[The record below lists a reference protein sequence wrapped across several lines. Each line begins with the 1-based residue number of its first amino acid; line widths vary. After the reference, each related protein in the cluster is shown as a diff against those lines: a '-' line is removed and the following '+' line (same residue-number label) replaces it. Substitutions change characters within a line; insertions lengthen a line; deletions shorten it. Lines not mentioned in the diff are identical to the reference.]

1 MKRTRRHRPFV
12 FGFCSLL
19 VWATPSQA
27 RFLQVDPVGY
37 KDQTNLYAYVGN
49 GPIDATDPDGKEVR
63 VTLVGY
69 PLPDLPSYR
78 HAYILYR
85 DIQTGEMRITRAGPS
100 DGQGHGY
107 RGGSSGGLRNMSDG
121 RSRLEAVD
129 RTVPRSVDRPS
140 QNPGSRVLDAAVV
153 PGNLASMRSQ
163 VEALNREVNEQRNAY
178 LPLTANSNAYAGEA
192 FERLT
197 GREAQVNSDIHFPGL
212 NMSHVTP
219 QPVCTWLVRDQ
230 GCRR

>member
-1 MKRTRRHRPFV
+1 MTANCYLLLV
-12 FGFCSLL
+12 FGAGLCFIQ
-19 VWATPSQA
+19 AAPAEA

-37 KDQTNLYAYVGN
+37 EDQINLYVYVGDD
-49 GPIDATDPDGKEVR
+49 PINATDPDGKQVR

-69 PLPDLPSYR
+69 PLSDLPSYG

-85 DIQTGEMRITRAGPS
+85 DIRTGEMRITRAGPS
-100 DGQGHGY
+100 DGQGRGY
-107 RGGSSGGLRNMSDG
+107 RGGSSGAVRNMSDG
-121 RSRLEAVD
+121 QSRLEAGD
-129 RTVPRSVDRPS
+129 RTIPRSVDRPS
-140 QNPGSRVLDAAVV
+140 QNPGSRVLDTAVV
-153 PGNLASMRSQ
+153 PGNLTSVRSQ

-178 LPLTANSNAYAGEA
+178 LPLTANSNAYAGDA

-197 GREAQVNSDIHFPGL
+197 GREAQVNSDIQFPGL
-212 NMSHVTP
+212 NTSHVTP